1 MRQPPGESVQKLCPR
16 CSTLAYTAER
26 RCPWCGAGYRRRS
39 WPGLL
44 ALMLV
49 QTALVLGGV
58 AYMLTI
64 VGDEVDTQLDTQVDR
79 VERDLDELV
88 RRRAP
93 LGARGARPAPA
104 GAGAVT

>member
-16 CSTLAYTAER
+16 CSTLAYTGER
-26 RCPWCGAGYRRRS
+26 RCPWCGAGYRRRI

-49 QTALVLGGV
+49 QAALVLGGV

-64 VGDEVDTQLDTQVDR
+64 VGVEVDTQLDTQVDR
-79 VERDLDELV
+79 VERDLDDSFDDV
-88 RRRAP
+88 RRSMREELDRRLP
-93 LGARGARPAPA
+93 EPAP
-104 GAGAVT
+104 